1 MCGIAGILDPFG
13 EEPDL
18 ATLVASMAS
27 VLVHRGPDDHGV
39 WTDEAAGVAIAFRR
53 LSIVDLSSE
62 GHQPMRSPDG
72 RYVIVFNGELYN
84 HRALRDRLSGLGH
97 RFRGTSDTE
106 VLLAAIVEWGL
117 RATLERSNGMFA
129 FGLWDASTHR
139 LSLARDRVGEKPL
152 YYGRVGR
159 AVAFASELKAL
170 RQHPRSTGEI
180 DRDSLASFF
189 RRKYVP
195 APRSIYRGIW
205 KLPPGCVVA
214 IEDDG
219 TMGEPVPYWDCAA
232 VVTEGLAEPFR
243 GGPEQAVEELDVLL
257 RDAVGLRMQ
266 ADVPVGA
273 FLSGGLDSSTVAAL
287 MQQVGDRSA
296 RTFTIGSTDPI
307 YDEADDARRVADH
320 LGTEHTDLYVTPE
333 EAMAVIPRLP
343 AIYDEPFADSS
354 QIPTFL
360 VSEMARSHV
369 TVALS
374 GDGGDELFGG
384 YNRHVWVQRVAD
396 AVGWLPRSVRKGAA
410 KAPTS
415 IPPGRWEHLFDRMDR
430 VLPGVARHRMPG
442 DKVHKLAGV
451 LDADGVDDMY
461 LRLTSHWR
469 DPELLVLGSSEPRLP
484 RISWR
489 SGPRSARTNG

>member
-205 KLPPGCVVA
+205 KLPQDAWSPSRTTA
-214 IEDDG
+214 PWASPSPTG
-219 TMGEPVPYWDCAA
+219 T
-232 VVTEGLAEPFR
+232 
-243 GGPEQAVEELDVLL
+243 
-257 RDAVGLRMQ
+257 
-266 ADVPVGA
+266 
-273 FLSGGLDSSTVAAL
+273 
-287 MQQVGDRSA
+287 
-296 RTFTIGSTDPI
+296 
-307 YDEADDARRVADH
+307 
-320 LGTEHTDLYVTPE
+320 
-333 EAMAVIPRLP
+333 
-343 AIYDEPFADSS
+343 
-354 QIPTFL
+354 
-360 VSEMARSHV
+360 
-369 TVALS
+369 
-374 GDGGDELFGG
+374 
-384 YNRHVWVQRVAD
+384 
-396 AVGWLPRSVRKGAA
+396 
-410 KAPTS
+410 APPS
-415 IPPGRWEHLFDRMDR
+415 
-430 VLPGVARHRMPG
+430 
-442 DKVHKLAGV
+442 
-451 LDADGVDDMY
+451 
-461 LRLTSHWR
+461 
-469 DPELLVLGSSEPRLP
+469 
-484 RISWR
+484 
-489 SGPRSARTNG
+489 